1 MQEFIRPYWLLVVE
15 SSLLMLL
22 LTALLLPIPFLTEAL
37 IDKAIPQKD
46 VKMVVI
52 IFLLFVI
59 VHLAR
64 NLISFGL
71 QYIINF
77 LGQRVVFHLRR
88 RLHEK
93 LQELQLAFYDS
104 RLPGKLMARVVNDVN
119 VVQHMVTGGFITMFT
134 DVIMLMLVVGIMLA
148 IRWELTLISL
158 ATLPF
163 YAFNYNFFVNKIRL
177 IVKKIR
183 NKVAEIYGLL
193 EERVSAIRIV
203 KSFAREDYEIK
214 QFSKKISEHRE
225 LNIENEVFN
234 NAILNTIA
242 GVISGIGTGFVLW
255 YGGRL
260 IMSGILTIGSLIAF
274 YSFIGYLYGPIVRLT
289 QINTTVQWVMISV
302 DRIFEIMDEPV
313 TIKDSDDAVE
323 LEEIIGQVSFRGV
336 YFKYKFDDRVILKNI
351 NLEVM
356 PGTVVGIVGPSGSGK
371 STFLSLI
378 PRFYEITEGN
388 IFIDEYNLKD
398 VKITSLRKK
407 IGFVPQESMLFSGSI
422 KSNIKYGRED
432 ARDEEVIEAAKAA
445 EIHDFIS
452 TLPKGYDTEIGE
464 RGVTVS
470 GGQRQRLAIAR
481 ALLTNPQVLVLD
493 DCTSS
498 LDAETESRL
507 QETLEKLMKGRTCFI
522 VSHRIS
528 SVMKADMIIVMK
540 GGEIIEK
547 GVHKNL
553 VKAGGLYARLYE
565 EQYKAAEP
573 VQI

>member
-1 MQEFIRPYWLLVVE
+1 LVVE

>member
-1 MQEFIRPYWLLVVE
+1 MREFIRPYWPLVVW
-15 SSLLMLL
+15 SSLLMLI
-22 LTALLLPIPFLTEAL
+22 LTALLLPIPFLTKAL
-37 IDKAIPQKD
+37 IDRAVPEKD

-71 QYIINF
+71 QYVINF

-88 RLHEK
+88 KLHEK
-93 LQELQLAFYDS
+93 LQELQLAFYDT
-104 RLPGKLMARVVNDVN
+104 RLPGKIMARVVNDVN
-119 VVQHMVTGGFITMFT
+119 VVQNMVTGGFITMFT
-134 DVIMLMLVVGIMLA
+134 DVVMLILVVGIMVSIRRELA
-148 IRWELTLISL
+148 VISL
-158 ATLPF
+158 GTLPF
-163 YAFNYNFFVNKIRL
+163 YALNYNFFVNKIR
-177 IVKKIR
+177 IINKKIR
-183 NKVAEIYGLL
+183 DKVAEIYGLL

-203 KSFAREDYEIK
+203 KSFARENYEIN
-214 QFSKKISEHRE
+214 QFSKKVSEHRE
-225 LNIENEVFN
+225 LNID
-234 NAILNTIA
+234 NAVLNTILGAIA
-242 GVISGIGTGFVLW
+242 GVISGVGTGFVLW

-260 IMSGILTIGSLIAF
+260 IINGALTVGSLIAF

-289 QINTTVQWVMISV
+289 QINTTVQWVMVSV

-313 TIKDSDDAVE
+313 TIKDSDNAVE
-323 LEEIIGQVSFRGV
+323 LREIIGQVSFRRIS
-336 YFKYKFDDRVILKNI
+336 FKYKFGDRVILKNI

-356 PGTVVGIVGPSGSGK
+356 PGTIVGIVGPSGSGK
-371 STFLSLI
+371 STLLSLI
-378 PRFYEITEGN
+378 PRFYEITEGA
-388 IFIDEYNLKD
+388 IFIDEYDLRD
-398 VKITSLRKK
+398 VRIVSLRQK
-407 IGFVPQESMLFSGSI
+407 IGFVPQESVLFSGSI

-432 ARDEEVIEAAKAA
+432 ARDEEVIEAARAA

-452 TLPKGYDTEIGE
+452 TLPDKYDTEIGE

-507 QETLEKLMKGRTCFI
+507 QETLDKLMRGRTCFI

-528 SVMKADMIIVMK
+528 SVMKSDMIIVMRN
-540 GGEIIEK
+540 GEIIEK
-547 GVHKNL
+547 GVHKSL
-553 VKAGGLYARLYE
+553 LKSGGLYARLYE

-573 VQI
+573 VQV